1 MKPNKIKLIADATKM
16 SNIRTDALNTFRD
29 QQKFK
34 VKLFLFKSIAKTTIH
49 ARKKICLLSC
59 ID

>member
-16 SNIRTDALNTFRD
+16 SNIRSDALNTFRD

-34 VKLFLFKSIAKTTIH
+34 VCYFFFTSKKSFKEPG
-49 ARKKICLLSC
+49 RV
-59 ID
+59 